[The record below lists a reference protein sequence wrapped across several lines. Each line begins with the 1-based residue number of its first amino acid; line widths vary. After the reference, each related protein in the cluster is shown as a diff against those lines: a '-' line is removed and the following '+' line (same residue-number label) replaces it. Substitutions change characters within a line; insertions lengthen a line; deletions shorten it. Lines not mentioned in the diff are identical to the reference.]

1 MCLTDS
7 PGFLLMS
14 DASGISYY
22 FTLSDILQPITFVE
36 ATQLI
41 ETAGITGNVY
51 MYIYREVGQ
60 CSSSYMYYYFNT
72 INSLGVG
79 GFTEVYIT

>member
-14 DASGISYY
+14 DATAVSYY

-41 ETAGITGNVY
+41 EAAGITGNVY
-51 MYIYREVGQ
+51 VVHM
-60 CSSSYMYYYFNT
+60 
-72 INSLGVG
+72 
-79 GFTEVYIT
+79 

>member
-14 DASGISYY
+14 DATSISYF
-22 FTLSDILQPITFVE
+22 FTLSAILQPTTFVE

-41 ETAGITGNVY
+41 EAAGITGNVY
-51 MYIYREVGQ
+51 MYICREVGQ
-60 CSSSYMYYYFNT
+60 CSSSHMYILLQYN
-72 INSLGVG
+72 
-79 GFTEVYIT
+79 

>member
-14 DASGISYY
+14 DATGISYY

-41 ETAGITGNVY
+41 EAAGITGNVY
-51 MYIYREVGQ
+51 VATYVGKLGSSIVSCMYVCYMTSY
-60 CSSSYMYYYFNT
+60 CS
-72 INSLGVG
+72 
-79 GFTEVYIT
+79 